1 MSHQCWNYAETMLC
15 NVGKQLHR
23 RCPTLI
29 QRCFNIKHY
38 QDTTSD
44 FVSFST
50 SDQVLESLFL
60 QNLRKKVRE
69 TTKGIVYRNGSQFK
83 RLYGIVIRIYK
94 LSSVC
99 LPHCIYFVLFVKL
112 KQCANWY
119 KSQLSDGFTRKLLGL
134 QLTYSH
140 IRITLLQSTIMTFSG
155 RFPKYL
161 CSSIAIIFNNLVTK
175 FLNVLNCCGKKRVA
189 LVFMTQKFFV

>member
-1 MSHQCWNYAETMLC
+1 MLKRCCATLKSDWFDFAQRWFNVVSTSDTVVVSTLYNAENPKL
-15 NVGKQLHR
+15 
-23 RCPTLI
+23 
-29 QRCFNIKHY
+29 
-38 QDTTSD
+38 D

-60 QNLRKKVRE
+60 HTLRKKARE
-69 TTKGIVYRNGSQFK
+69 RRFK

>member
-23 RCPTLI
+23 LCPTLI

-99 LPHCIYFVLFVKL
+99 LPYCIYFVSFPKL
-112 KQCANWY
+112 KQCTDWY
-119 KSQLSDGFTRKLLGL
+119 KSGFDDGFTRKLLGS
-134 QLTYSH
+134 TH
-140 IRITLLQSTIMTFSG
+140 ILAFKNHSFWQRTIMTFPRG
-155 RFPKYL
+155 FPKFL
-161 CSSIAIIFNNLVTK
+161 CSSANVSNLRK
-175 FLNVLNCCGKKRVA
+175 FREQTVLTDNGNCH
-189 LVFMTQKFFV
+189 LDLFQ